1 MGVLK
6 KEILV
11 VDSQNYKPL
20 DSEFRRNS
28 NPDVN
33 SDPIRNYYGLHQSDV
48 PSSDLN
54 SPSRAASGRAGIKP
68 GYNDPMEGNFQSQA
82 YSQNLGGVA
91 GRAAERVN
99 YENQMLVVNGGTEL
113 LKLEIS
119 SLGAVLADAVQEQ
132 DDLQIRQNLRL
143 TPHLHDINGNPMAFD
158 IQDQDFEDFDRIT
171 QDKMMESTLGRMNT
185 SQEYYD
191 HTFIVAAP
199 YTKKEIENSNVT
211 LGATYY
217 DAEPKY
223 NYYMENYE
231 KIISENEVDVP
242 DTLLPNI
249 YAFVANAMQE
259 PNNAQAHGDLGNPAT
274 PDPIYRKLLTLDN
287 RIEAAGSLVNQ
298 SDPEDRAKHE
308 LVQTTKMQEYLKRY
322 YQAIKNGDESGWLAD
337 PGITS
342 VVQDYR
348 NILFS
353 GRSKNILSEA
363 QRGASAFPM
372 YNHISFSIARHT
384 PSLDVLATH
393 GIGTK
398 LLARLES
405 TPFDMQTAQI
415 IVRDSDI
422 GVSDRSR
429 MLRSE
434 GARLRGVG
442 LLPPEDA
449 TSPSSLLVASVDS
462 MEGEV
467 AVHNISLDVDMLAGT
482 ESFEGVVYTSDR
494 SEMRGDVIQ
503 TLVGNA
509 AISEK
514 FRETDLQV
522 RRSYA
527 DILSGKPAYAEVL
540 GYKIEKYSMIDPTAP
555 DLISTS
561 IIPNQTSFDVANF
574 IDTQVK
580 YDEPYKY
587 VVKQI
592 AVVYGSKI
600 VFSPQ
605 SSRSNAGLEYEY
617 GPRVNEG
624 TFVWR
629 RYAVGAADRR
639 YDPAWGDRLDDHP
652 PTTVVA
658 EVTVSPSLKVYEVPY
673 FSTREMNIVVTPP
686 SPPQVE
692 FIPFRAVDS
701 KLLININNSLDEYVD
716 YPAEIDEIDRI
727 NAMKVRNMQNDIY
740 GGKIRFSGRTTG
752 TEIESFILYRTD
764 IRPSGYSAFG
774 RSKQVSISTSIEGLK
789 SSGGSYLD
797 TIEPNKKYYYMVRTV
812 DVHGFR
818 SNPSAVFEIEMVSNS
833 GTIYPIIK
841 TVELGP
847 DNDGRTMSRPMR
859 KFLQIKPSYLQTYAQ
874 MSTGAPGLTLQDLNS
889 PGDIMNA
896 DGSWNENFGSIVIG
910 GAAQTVWRRSF
921 KVRLT
926 SKQTG
931 RKLDLNMTFRLRR
944 DKS

>member
-11 VDSQNYKPL
+11 VDLENYKPL

-28 NPDVN
+28 NPGDN
-33 SDPIRNYYGLHQSDV
+33 ADPIRNYYGLHQTDV
-48 PSSDLN
+48 PSSDLSN
-54 SPSRAASGRAGIKP
+54 PSLAPSGRAGIKP
-68 GYNDPMEGNFQSQA
+68 GYNEPMEGSFQSQE
-82 YSQNLGGVA
+82 YHMA
-91 GRAAERVN
+91 GHEHDEDAARVN
-99 YENQMLVVNGGTEL
+99 HENQVLDVNGGTEL
-113 LKLEIS
+113 LRLEIKS
-119 SLGAVLADAVQEQ
+119 PQLIQTALALQEE
-132 DDLQIRQNLRL
+132 DELQLRQFLTL
-143 TPHLHDINGNPMAFD
+143 TPKLHGLDGNPVAFN
-158 IQDQDFEDFDRIT
+158 IGEEEDFEEFDRIV
-171 QDKMMESTLGRMNT
+171 QDKMMQSTLGRMNT
-185 SQEYYD
+185 SQELYD
-191 HTFIVAAP
+191 HTFVTPGP

-211 LGATYY
+211 LGAFYY

-231 KIISENEVDVP
+231 KIVSEDEVDVP

-259 PNNAQAHGDLGNPAT
+259 PNNAQAHGDLQNRAI
-274 PDPIYRKLLTLDN
+274 PDPIYKKLMTLDS

-298 SDPEDRAKHE
+298 SDPSDRAKHD
-308 LVQTTKMQEYLKRY
+308 LVQATKMQEYLKRY
-322 YQAIKNGDESGWLAD
+322 YQAIKNADELGWLTD
-337 PGITS
+337 PKITS
-342 VVQDYR
+342 IVQDYK
-348 NILFS
+348 NSLFS
-353 GRSKNILSEA
+353 GRSKALLSA
-363 QRGASAFPM
+363 ALQGAGAFPM
-372 YNHISFSIARHT
+372 YNHISFSITKYT
-384 PSLDVLATH
+384 PSMDVLATH

-405 TPFDMQTAQI
+405 TPSALQPAQI
-415 IVRDSDI
+415 IVRTNDI
-422 GVSDRSR
+422 GVSSASR
-429 MLRSE
+429 TLQSE
-434 GARLRGVG
+434 GARLRDVG
-442 LLPPEDA
+442 LLPRDNVSPLDSLA
-449 TSPSSLLVASVDS
+449 TSADS
-462 MEGEV
+462 MESEV
-467 AVHNISLDVDMLAGT
+467 VVRDITLDVDMLAGD
-482 ESFEGVVYTSDR
+482 ESFNGVVYTSDR

-503 TLVGNA
+503 TLVGNV

-514 FRETDLQV
+514 FKETYLKV

-527 DILSGKPAYAEVL
+527 DILTGKPAYAEVL
-540 GYKIEKYSMIDPTAP
+540 AYKIEKYSMIDPTAP

-561 IIPNQTSFDVANF
+561 IIPNQPSFDVANF
-574 IDTQVK
+574 IDTQVR

-587 VVKQI
+587 IIKQI
-592 AVVYGSKI
+592 ALVYGSKI
-600 VFSPQ
+600 VFSPAQ
-605 SSRSNAGLEYEY
+605 LGQGPLQYEY
-617 GPRVNEG
+617 GPRANER
-624 TFVWR
+624 TFVW
-629 RYAVGAADRR
+629 GR
-639 YDPAWGDRLDDHP
+639 YDQRSREPGA
-652 PTTVVA
+652 TA
-658 EVTVSPSLKVYEVPY
+658 QVTVTPSLKIYEVPY
-673 FSTREMNIVVTPP
+673 FSTREMRIVVTPP
-686 SPPQVE
+686 SPPEVE
-692 FIPFRAVDS
+692 FIPYRAVDN

-716 YPAEIDEIDRI
+716 YPAELDEIDRI

-752 TEIESFILYRTD
+752 TEIESFIVYRTD
-764 IRPSGYSAFG
+764 VRPRGYSAFG
-774 RSKQVSISTSIEGLK
+774 RSKQVPISTSIEGLK

-847 DNDGRTMSRPMR
+847 DNDGRMMSRPMR
-859 KFLQIKPSYLQTYAQ
+859 KFLQIKPSFLQTDAQ
-874 MSTGAPGLTLQDLNS
+874 MTVGAPGLTLQDLNS
-889 PGDIMNA
+889 PDDIMNE
-896 DGSWNENFGSIVIG
+896 DGNWNENFGSIVIG